1 MAGLLDNYGGMRL
14 SDLPMNR
21 QPKTKGLLNML
32 VENPKTLAGLIADFT
47 PVVGDVKSAYDG
59 VQSAREGDWLGAGLG
74 ALGALPF
81 VPAMGGVLAKGNFP
95 EVIFRGTTG
104 STEKIKG
111 GIGEGLLFA
120 TPQERVAKMYGSN
133 IEKIGVQ
140 PDANI
145 LIEGTKEFAEVT
157 GRRKGKLINNM
168 RKGENLKTA
177 ADSVIEAAM
186 AKGFD
191 AVDFNSME
199 DLGTAILNQSKFTR
213 NY

>member
-1 MAGLLDNYGGMRL
+1 
-14 SDLPMNR
+14 
-21 QPKTKGLLNML
+21 
-32 VENPKTLAGLIADFT
+32 
-47 PVVGDVKSAYDG
+47 
-59 VQSAREGDWLGAGLG
+59 
-74 ALGALPF
+74 
-81 VPAMGGVLAKGNFP
+81 
-95 EVIFRGTTG
+95 
-104 STEKIKG
+104 
-111 GIGEGLLFA
+111 
-120 TPQERVAKMYGSN
+120 MYGSN